1 MSYLTSFYPQTIKAF
16 LETRPALAEALEVM
30 GLVVLIYFPVGL
42 LILWRIKFY
51 RPKPARAKESSPLR
65 LFLEPGLGFRC
76 FMGAMIIFALLSYLV
91 VFLIMSVFVF
101 SLVNKL
107 STTPIGEWP
116 WMESAILAVIFF
128 FSVFCIWLSGRR
140 R

>member
-1 MSYLTSFYPQTIKAF
+1 MSYLTSYYPQTIKAF
-16 LETRPALAEALEVM
+16 METRPALAGILEVI

-65 LFLEPGLGFRC
+65 LFLESGLGFRC
-76 FMGAMIIFALLSYLV
+76 FKGAMIIFALLSYLV
-91 VFLIMSVFVF
+91 VFLIILVFVC
-101 SLVNKL
+101 SLVNKF

-116 WMESAILAVIFF
+116 WRESGILAVIFF

-140 R
+140 